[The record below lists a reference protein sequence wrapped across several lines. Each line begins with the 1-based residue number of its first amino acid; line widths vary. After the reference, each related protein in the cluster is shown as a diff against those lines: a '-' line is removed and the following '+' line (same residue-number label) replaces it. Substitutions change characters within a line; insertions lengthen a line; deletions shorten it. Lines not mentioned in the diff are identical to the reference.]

1 MKPKA
6 EKKSS
11 KPKKVKT
18 TKGKSINPEK
28 FKDLNDSTEK

>member
-6 EKKSS
+6 EKKSN
-11 KPKKVKT
+11 KPKKVKA

-28 FKDLNDSTEK
+28 LKDLNDSNEK